1 MKVLFVAAH
10 PPLPLDNGGR
20 LRTFHLLDELCRRA
34 DVYLACLD
42 REPGSG
48 MDPCPAEA
56 IRLALPGLRAIE
68 VVPAPPARKRLRQ
81 LRALAL
87 GGSYT
92 ERMFRT
98 PELVAAVRQG
108 TQRFEPDLVHCDSL
122 FCAYV
127 HPADAPAASARW
139 VLSMHNAE
147 SLLKQRLAE
156 TATEWPRRRLYRA
169 EAQAL
174 SGLERRWIGAY
185 DHCLAVSDVERARFE
200 AINASTVT
208 VPNGVEPAPEP
219 GLPTAPA
226 ESEPLRLLFVGSL
239 NYEPNRDGL
248 EWFAHEVAPRVR
260 ERVKIDVEVV
270 GPGARGPEL
279 PGVHYRGR
287 LEDLGPAYQRA
298 HAAVVP
304 LRAGAGSRLK
314 VLEALARG
322 VPLISTTL
330 GVEGFDVHD
339 GEHALIAD
347 EPEAI
352 AERLALLDASLR
364 GNRNLAKG
372 LVDAGYHF
380 AHRYF
385 WPAIG
390 ERLAAT
396 YEAWIEE
403 YQTSSIAS

>member
-1 MKVLFVAAH
+1 MRVLFVAPH

-34 DVYLACLD
+34 EVVLVCLD

-48 MDPCPAEA
+48 MDRCPPEA
-56 IRLALPGLRAIE
+56 IRLALPGVRALEVLRA
-68 VVPAPPARKRLRQ
+68 PSARKRLRQ
-81 LRALAL
+81 LRALSL

-98 PELVAAVRQG
+98 PQLVRAVREG

-127 HPADAPAASARW
+127 HPTAAPAASAQW
-139 VLSMHNAE
+139 VLSMHNSE
-147 SLLKQRLAE
+147 SLLKRRLAE
-156 TATEWPRRRLYRA
+156 TADAWPRRRLYRT
-169 EAQAL
+169 EGRAL
-174 SGLERRWIGAY
+174 ADLERHWLRAF
-185 DHCLAVSDVERARFE
+185 DHCVAVSDRERALFAE
-200 AINASTVT
+200 VNPSAVT
-208 VPNGVEPAPEP
+208 IPNGVEPLPEP
-219 GLPTAPA
+219 GLPTAPS
-226 ESEPLRLLFVGSL
+226 EVEPLRLLFVGSL
-239 NYEPNRDGL
+239 NYEPNRQGL

-260 ERVKIDVEVV
+260 ERVRIEIEAV

-279 PGVHYRGR
+279 PGVEYRGR
-287 LEDLGPAYQRA
+287 VEDLAPAYERA

-322 VPLISTTL
+322 VPLVSTPL
-330 GVEGFDVHD
+330 GVEGFDLRD
-339 GEHALIAD
+339 GEHALIAG
-347 EPEAI
+347 EPDAI

-364 GNRNLAKG
+364 GNRALAAS

-396 YEAWIEE
+396 YEAWLEDHS
-403 YQTSSIAS
+403 SSIAS

>member
-1 MKVLFVAAH
+1 MTVLFVAPH

-20 LRTFHLLDELCRRA
+20 LRTFHLLDELCQRSE
-34 DVYLACLD
+34 VVLVCLD

-48 MDPCPAEA
+48 MDPCPPGA
-56 IRLALPGLRAIE
+56 IRMALPGLRALE

-81 LRALAL
+81 LRALVF

-98 PELVAAVRQG
+98 PQLVAAVRAG
-108 TQRFEPDLVHCDSL
+108 MQRFEPDLVHCDSL

-127 HPADAPAASARW
+127 HPTTPAATARW
-139 VLSMHNAE
+139 VLSMHNHE
-147 SLLKQRLAE
+147 SLLKRRLCE
-156 TATEWPRRRLYRA
+156 TADAWPRRRLYGA
-169 EAQAL
+169 EARAL
-174 SGLERRWIGAY
+174 EELEARWLGAF
-185 DHCLAVSDVERARFE
+185 DHCLAVSDVERDAFARF
-200 AINASTVT
+200 NPSTVT
-208 VPNGVEPAPEP
+208 IPNGVEPLPPP
-219 GLPTAPA
+219 GLPTAP
-226 ESEPLRLLFVGSL
+226 EPTEPLRLLFVGSL
-239 NYEPNRDGL
+239 NYEPNRQGL

-260 ERVKIDVEVV
+260 ERVRIDLEAV

-279 PGVHYRGR
+279 PGVRYVGR
-287 LEDLGPAYQRA
+287 LEDLGPAYERA

-322 VPLISTTL
+322 VPLVSTRI
-330 GVEGFDVHD
+330 GIEGFDLHD
-339 GEHALIAD
+339 GEQALIAD
-347 EPEAI
+347 DPDGL

-364 GNRNLAKG
+364 GNRQLAAS

-396 YEAWIEE
+396 YEAWVEDHS
-403 YQTSSIAS
+403 SSIAS

>member
-20 LRTFHLLDELCRRA
+20 LRTFHLLDELCRRGE
-34 DVYLACLD
+34 VVLACLD

-48 MDPCPAEA
+48 MDPCPRQA
-56 IRLALPGLRAIE
+56 IRMALPGLRALE
-68 VVPAPPARKRLRQ
+68 VIPAPPARKRLRQ

-92 ERMFRT
+92 ERMFRA
-98 PELVAAVRQG
+98 PDLIRAVRDG

-127 HPADAPAASARW
+127 HPSGPAATGEW
-139 VLSMHNAE
+139 VLSMHNSE
-147 SLLKQRLAE
+147 SLLKRRLAE

-174 SGLERRWIGAY
+174 EELERRWLSAY
-185 DHCLAVSDVERARFE
+185 DHCLAVSDRERDLFARFNPS
-200 AINASTVT
+200 AVT
-208 VPNGVEPAPEP
+208 IPNGVEPLPEP

-226 ESEPLRLLFVGSL
+226 AHEPLRLLFVGSL

-248 EWFAHEVAPRVR
+248 EWFIHEVAPRVR
-260 ERVKIDVEVV
+260 ARVRIDVEAV

-279 PGVHYRGR
+279 PDVRYLGR
-287 LEDLGPAYQRA
+287 LEDLAPAYERA

-322 VPLISTTL
+322 VPLVSTTI
-330 GVEGFDVHD
+330 GVEGFDLQD

-347 EPEAI
+347 TPDAL

-364 GNRNLAKG
+364 GNRNLAAS

-396 YEAWIEE
+396 YEAWVEDHS
-403 YQTSSIAS
+403 SSIAS

>member
-1 MKVLFVAAH
+1 MRVLFVGAH

-20 LRTFHLLDELCRRA
+20 LRMFHLLDELCRRA
-34 DVYLACLD
+34 EVVLVCLD
-42 REPGSG
+42 REPGAG
-48 MDPCPAEA
+48 MERCPPEA
-56 IRLALPGLRAIE
+56 IRLALPGLRALE
-68 VVPAPPARKRLRQ
+68 VVRTPPARKRLRQ
-81 LRALAL
+81 LRALSL

-92 ERMFRT
+92 ERLFRT
-98 PELVAAVRQG
+98 PDLVRVVREG

-127 HPADAPAASARW
+127 HPTAAPAASAQW

-147 SLLKQRLAE
+147 SLLKRRLAE
-156 TATEWPRRRLYRA
+156 TADVWPRRRLYGA
-169 EAQAL
+169 EARAL
-174 SGLERRWIGAY
+174 ADVERRWLAAF
-185 DHCLAVSDVERARFE
+185 DHCLAVSDRERDLFAQV
-200 AINASTVT
+200 NPSTVT
-208 VPNGVEPAPEP
+208 VPNGVEPMPEP
-219 GLPTAPA
+219 GLPPPV
-226 ESEPLRLLFVGSL
+226 EDGEPLRLLFVGSL
-239 NYEPNRDGL
+239 NYEPNRQGL

-260 ERVKIDVEVV
+260 ERVRIEIEAV

-279 PGVHYRGR
+279 PGVEYLGR
-287 LEDLGPAYQRA
+287 LEDLTPAYERA

-322 VPLISTTL
+322 VPLVSTSL
-330 GVEGFDVHD
+330 GVEGFDLHD
-339 GEHALIAD
+339 GEHALVAD
-347 EPEAI
+347 DPEGI

-364 GNRNLAKG
+364 GNRKLAAS

-390 ERLAAT
+390 ERLFAT
-396 YEAWIEE
+396 YEAWVED
-403 YQTSSIAS
+403 QSSSIAS

>member
-20 LRTFHLLDELCRRA
+20 LRTFHLLDELCARA
-34 DVYLACLD
+34 EVFFTCLD

-48 MDPCPAEA
+48 MAPCPEEA
-56 IRLALPGLRAIE
+56 IRLALPGLRALE

-92 ERMFRT
+92 ERMFHT

-108 TQRFEPDLVHCDSL
+108 MQRFEPDIVHCDSL
-122 FCAYV
+122 FCAYA
-127 HPADAPAASARW
+127 HPVDAPAATAPW
-139 VLSMHNAE
+139 VLSMHNSE
-147 SLLKQRLAE
+147 SLLKHRLAE

-169 EAQAL
+169 EAEAL
-174 SGLERRWIGAY
+174 GELERRWLTAY
-185 DHCLAVSDVERARFE
+185 DHCLAVSDAERERFARL
-200 AINASTVT
+200 NPSTVT
-208 VPNGVEPAPEP
+208 VPNGVEPLPEP
-219 GLPTAPA
+219 GLPTAPG
-226 ESEPLRLLFVGSL
+226 EGEPLRLLFVGSL

-260 ERVKIDVEVV
+260 ERVRIEIEAV

-279 PGVHYRGR
+279 PGVSYLGR
-287 LEDLGPAYQRA
+287 VEDLGPVYERA

-322 VPLISTTL
+322 VPLVSTTI
-330 GVEGFDVHD
+330 GVEGFDLHD
-339 GEHALIAD
+339 GEQALIAD
-347 EPEAI
+347 DPDAI
-352 AERLALLDASLR
+352 AERIALLDASLR
-364 GNRNLAKG
+364 GGRNLAKE

-396 YEAWIEE
+396 YEAWVAES
-403 YQTSSIAS
+403 QSSSTAS